1 MGKSIA
7 PTFVSLF
14 SGCGGLDLG
23 FTYGGF
29 KGSLSVDIDD
39 AALTVHRA
47 FLASPTQKLDLTHAN
62 PSLSRNEH
70 PDVLLA
76 GSPCQGFSTAGKRIL
91 NDPRNSLLFVVARV
105 ADQFKPKVA
114 IVENV
119 PGALSGEHLV
129 YWKRLHEL
137 MRALGYKTSDLRV
150 NSADLGVPQVRRR
163 IFLVCWRTSA
173 DLNLPSGLPTSS
185 VLKDVLHFSGH
196 TSNHEPKALDE
207 LSTDFRI
214 ALKIAPGQKLTNAR
228 GGPSAVHTWHI
239 PEVFGRSTKLEKE
252 VLEAVLKLRRQV
264 RRREFGDA
272 DPVSTKLLTS
282 QFGCDVLSRLVS
294 KGFLRQVGKYHDLT
308 HTFNGKYRRLV
319 ADAPS
324 RTVDTRFGDPKLFL
338 HPAEHRA
345 FTVREAAR
353 IQGFPDDMVF
363 YGTRS
368 QQFRMIG
375 NAVPPLVGRYMA
387 QVARTLL

>member
-1 MGKSIA
+1 
-7 PTFVSLF
+7 
-14 SGCGGLDLG
+14 
-23 FTYGGF
+23 
-29 KGSLSVDIDD
+29 
-39 AALTVHRA
+39 
-47 FLASPTQKLDLTHAN
+47 
-62 PSLSRNEH
+62 
-70 PDVLLA
+70 
-76 GSPCQGFSTAGKRIL
+76 
-91 NDPRNSLLFVVARV
+91 
-105 ADQFKPKVA
+105 
-114 IVENV
+114 
-119 PGALSGEHLV
+119 
-129 YWKRLHEL
+129 
-137 MRALGYKTSDLRV
+137 MR
-150 NSADLGVPQVRRR
+150 
-163 IFLVCWRTSA
+163 WRTGA
-173 DLNLPSGLPTSS
+173 DLNPPSGLPTSL

-214 ALKIAPGQKLTNAR
+214 ALRIALGQKLTNAR
-228 GGPSAVHTWHI
+228 GALSAVHTWHI

-264 RRREFGDA
+264 RRREVGDA

-282 QFGCDVLSRLVS
+282 QFGCDVLSRLVA

-338 HPAEHRA
+338 HPVEHRA

-353 IQGFPDDMVF
+353 IQGFPDDMIF
-363 YGTRS
+363 YGSRA

-375 NAVPPLVGRYMA
+375 NAVPPPVGRYMA
-387 QVARTLL
+387 QVTLSLL